1 MRDKLLTAFITAAER
16 GSFAKAA
23 ESMLLTSASVMNQI
37 NALETEGFN
46 FITRPEGDD
55 FECEVRIRHRQPL
68 QRAHAYI
75 LKDGVRIEFEEK
87 QRAIAPG
94 QYAVCYR
101 DRVCLGGGVIG
112 RAFDR

>member
-1 MRDKLLTAFITAAER
+1 MLDKDV
-16 GSFAKAA
+16 
-23 ESMLLTSASVMNQI
+23 ASNRLIVSQGEDDVLFKD
-37 NALETEGFN
+37 ALMTEGFN

-75 LKDGVRIEFEEK
+75 LKDGVRIEFEER